1 MQRKPLTSKMIV
13 SAGFDAEA
21 RVLEIEFRGGEIYEY
36 RGDVSEFLFRRL
48 LAAPSP
54 GKFFHDEIEGK
65 FPCIHASSPRWPSAR
80 DGESSD

>member
-1 MQRKPLTSKMIV
+1 MERKPLTSKMIV
-13 SAGFDAEA
+13 SAGFDREA

-65 FPCIHASSPRWPSAR
+65 FPCIHASSPRWPSTRA
-80 DGESSD
+80 GESGD